1 MCLASQVDDSIHGI
15 IHWVRSVI
23 AMAMRTF
30 WSASV
35 NFDSSSFI
43 AEKELI
49 EALEKRSSTVVCSE
63 PRSLFVQGGAP
74 AGLYILRK
82 GSVRLTMQ
90 SPTGG
95 SLLSIVL
102 HPGSL
107 LGLPALVANEPYTL
121 TANAEKDAELGF
133 VTKEDFNS
141 LMLSDPSLTLR
152 FLRVLAAEVRTARH
166 AISEF

>member
-1 MCLASQVDDSIHGI
+1 
-15 IHWVRSVI
+15 
-23 AMAMRTF
+23 MATHTF

-35 NFDSSSFI
+35 NFDSSSFV

-49 EALEKRSSTVVCSE
+49 EALEKRSSTVVCTE
-63 PRSLFVQGGAP
+63 PRCLFTQGGAP
-74 AGLYILRK
+74 AGLFILRK
-82 GSVRLTMQ
+82 GAARLTMQ

-95 SLLSIVL
+95 SLLSIGL
-102 HPGSL
+102 HAGSL

-141 LMLSDPSLTLR
+141 LMLADPSIALR
-152 FLRVLAAEVRTARH
+152 VLRVLAAEVRTARH

>member
-1 MCLASQVDDSIHGI
+1 M
-15 IHWVRSVI
+15 
-23 AMAMRTF
+23 
-30 WSASV
+30 

-49 EALEKRSSTVVCSE
+49 EVLEKRSSTVLCTE
-63 PRSLFVQGGAP
+63 ARSLFVQGGKP

-82 GSVRLTMQ
+82 GSASLTME

-95 SLLSIVL
+95 SLMSITL

-107 LGLPALVANEPYTL
+107 LGLPALIGNEPYTM
-121 TANAEKDAELGF
+121 TALAEKDAELGF
-133 VTKEDFNS
+133 VTREDFNS
-141 LMLSDPSLTLR
+141 LMLTEPSLAVRVLR
-152 FLRVLAAEVRTARH
+152 ILAAEVRAARH

>member
-1 MCLASQVDDSIHGI
+1 
-15 IHWVRSVI
+15 
-23 AMAMRTF
+23 MATRTF

-49 EALEKRSSTVVCSE
+49 AALEKRSSTVVCIE
-63 PRSLFVQGGAP
+63 PRCLFAQGGRP
-74 AGLYILRK
+74 AGLFILRS
-82 GSVRLTMQ
+82 GSASLTME

-95 SLLSIVL
+95 NLMSITL

-107 LGLPALVANEPYTL
+107 LGLPALIGNEPYTM

-133 VTKEDFNS
+133 VTREDFNS
-141 LMLSDPSLTLR
+141 LMLTDPSLAVR
-152 FLRVLAAEVRTARH
+152 VLRVLAAEVRTARH

>member
-1 MCLASQVDDSIHGI
+1 M
-15 IHWVRSVI
+15 
-23 AMAMRTF
+23 
-30 WSASV
+30 

-49 EALEKRSSTVVCSE
+49 EALEKRSSTVLCTE
-63 PRSLFVQGGAP
+63 PRSLFTQGGKP

-82 GSVRLTMQ
+82 GSASLTME

-95 SLLSIVL
+95 NLMSITL

-107 LGLPALVANEPYTL
+107 LGLPALIGNEPYTM

-133 VTKEDFNS
+133 VTREDFNS
-141 LMLSDPSLTLR
+141 LMLTDPSLAVR
-152 FLRVLAAEVRTARH
+152 VLRVLAAEVRTARH

>member
-1 MCLASQVDDSIHGI
+1 
-15 IHWVRSVI
+15 
-23 AMAMRTF
+23 MATRTF

-49 EALEKRSSTVVCSE
+49 AALEKRSSTVVCTE
-63 PRSLFVQGGAP
+63 PRCLFAQGGRP
-74 AGLYILRK
+74 AGLFILRS
-82 GSVRLTMQ
+82 GSASLTME

-95 SLLSIVL
+95 NLMSITL

-107 LGLPALVANEPYTL
+107 LGLPALIGNEPYTM

-133 VTKEDFNS
+133 VTREDFNS
-141 LMLSDPSLTLR
+141 LMLTDPSLAVR
-152 FLRVLAAEVRTARH
+152 VLRVLAAEVRTARH

>member
-1 MCLASQVDDSIHGI
+1 M
-15 IHWVRSVI
+15 I
-23 AMAMRTF
+23 AMATRTF

-49 EALEKRSSTVVCSE
+49 EALEKRSSTVLCTE
-63 PRSLFVQGGAP
+63 PRSLFTQGGKP

-82 GSVRLTMQ
+82 GSASLTME

-95 SLLSIVL
+95 NLMSITL

-107 LGLPALVANEPYTL
+107 LGLPALIGNEPYTM

-133 VTKEDFNS
+133 VTREDFNS
-141 LMLSDPSLTLR
+141 LMLTEPSLAVR
-152 FLRVLAAEVRTARH
+152 VLRVLAAEVRTARH

>member
-1 MCLASQVDDSIHGI
+1 M
-15 IHWVRSVI
+15 
-23 AMAMRTF
+23 
-30 WSASV
+30 

-63 PRSLFVQGGAP
+63 PRCLFVQGGKP

-82 GSVRLTMQ
+82 GSASLTME

-95 SLLSIVL
+95 NLMSITL
-102 HPGSL
+102 NPGSL
-107 LGLPALVANEPYTL
+107 LGLPALIGNEPYTM
-121 TANAEKDAELGF
+121 TALAEKDAELGF
-133 VTKEDFNS
+133 VTREDFNS
-141 LMLSDPSLTLR
+141 LMLTDPSLAVR
-152 FLRVLAAEVRTARH
+152 VLRVLAAEVRTARH

>member
-1 MCLASQVDDSIHGI
+1 M
-15 IHWVRSVI
+15 
-23 AMAMRTF
+23 
-30 WSASV
+30 

-49 EALEKRSSTVVCSE
+49 AALEKRSSTVVCTE
-63 PRSLFVQGGAP
+63 PRCLFAQGGRP
-74 AGLYILRK
+74 AGLFILRS
-82 GSVRLTMQ
+82 GSASLTME

-95 SLLSIVL
+95 NLMSITL

-107 LGLPALVANEPYTL
+107 LGLPALIGNEPYTM

-133 VTKEDFNS
+133 VTREDFNS
-141 LMLSDPSLTLR
+141 LMLTDPSLAVR
-152 FLRVLAAEVRTARH
+152 VLRVLAAEVRTARH

>member
-1 MCLASQVDDSIHGI
+1 
-15 IHWVRSVI
+15 
-23 AMAMRTF
+23 MATHTF

-35 NFDSSSFI
+35 NFDSSSFV

-49 EALEKRSSTVVCSE
+49 EALEKRSSTVICSE
-63 PRSLFVQGGAP
+63 PRCLFAQGGKP

-82 GSVRLTMQ
+82 GSASLAME

-95 SLLSIVL
+95 SLMSINL
-102 HPGSL
+102 NPGSL
-107 LGLPALVANEPYTL
+107 LGLPALIGNEPYTM

-133 VTKEDFNS
+133 VTREDFNS
-141 LMLSDPSLTLR
+141 LMLTDPSLAIR
-152 FLRVLAAEVRTARH
+152 VLRVLAAEVRTARH

>member
-1 MCLASQVDDSIHGI
+1 
-15 IHWVRSVI
+15 
-23 AMAMRTF
+23 MATRTF

-35 NFDSSSFI
+35 NYDSSSFV

-49 EALEKRSSTVVCSE
+49 EALEKRSSTVMCTES
-63 PRSLFVQGGAP
+63 RSLFVQGGKP
-74 AGLYILRK
+74 VGLYILRK
-82 GSVRLTMQ
+82 GSASLTMD

-95 SLLSIVL
+95 SLMSITL

-107 LGLPALVANEPYTL
+107 LGLPALIGNEPYTM

-133 VTKEDFNS
+133 VTREDFNS
-141 LMLSDPSLTLR
+141 LMLTDTTLAVR
-152 FLRVLAAEVRTARH
+152 VLRVLAAEVRTARH